1 MKLKLFYILILLGC
15 IGCSSCHMAQKSYPA
30 TNKFTLNVKSPKK
43 MTARRSRKILFVNS
57 TSAIPQFSDLNFVYR
72 TGNTN
77 YLTDYYNEFFTLP
90 TSLVTQII
98 VHYLSATKLFRLVTN
113 DYHAIHF
120 NYILNSKITE
130 LYADYRCRNQPK
142 AVITIQFILL
152 NPSCSNTILLNKT
165 LSATVPLQ
173 QKNSQSL
180 VNAWNIGLK
189 TIMQRLTYN
198 LRKIRI

>member
-1 MKLKLFYILILLGC
+1 
-15 IGCSSCHMAQKSYPA
+15 MAQKSYPA

-90 TSLVTQII
+90 TSLVNQII
-98 VHYLSATKLFRLVTN
+98 VHYLSATKLFRLATN